1 MAIKRTA
8 FFVSDRTGVTAEMLG
23 YSLLTQFSDAHF
35 NKVTLPFIDT
45 LEKAK
50 LVRERVQVALRQ
62 DGVRPL
68 IFSTLI
74 DPAIRVEVN
83 ACDALVL
90 DFFQVF
96 IAPLEAE
103 LGVESN
109 HSVGRFHGTGDPM
122 MYKRRI
128 DAVNFALAHDDGATT
143 RDFDFADVILVG
155 VSRSGKTPTCLYLAM
170 QYGIHA
176 ANYPLAPEDFDAMQ
190 LPAPIRPYR
199 SKLFGLTIDPAR
211 LHQIRQER
219 RPNSHYASLPNCR
232 QEVQQAEALFR
243 ARRIPF
249 LDSTT
254 RSIEEI
260 ASTVLQEARLAR
272 RMV

>member
-143 RDFDFADVILVG
+143 REFDFADVILVG